1 MTSLNPS
8 HNPFRHPSGRHAQA
22 VHQPSAPSSSFP
34 DDLPIPDSDSDSEY
48 GVDEHLRGER
58 RARREGR
65 KRVRAAMPRM
75 PDLRFE
81 QVSGEWNTTG
91 ETIPPRHR
99 VGHLTPGST
108 PTPSP
113 SLQAKAWRSPTRLVL
128 RPQSY
133 LLSIRPF
140 LTPRPTRHAV
150 AARGPVPVDEKNG
163 GPGASLVEPAQDDAV
178 FHWGR
183 EVDVNWRMVS
193 WVTIRDQVISP
204 LVQGALWGWGTLLLV
219 STAASLRSAL
229 YPPSHI
235 PQGRVTGGPGGKVK
249 EAGGGSAVGTAT
261 GWWRSFV
268 KSWTGAVETAAI

>member
-22 VHQPSAPSSSFP
+22 VHQPSAPSFP
-34 DDLPIPDSDSDSEY
+34 DDLPISDSDSDSEY

-65 KRVRAAMPRM
+65 KRVRAAMPPM

-81 QVSGEWNTTG
+81 
-91 ETIPPRHR
+91 
-99 VGHLTPGST
+99 
-108 PTPSP
+108 
-113 SLQAKAWRSPTRLVL
+113 
-128 RPQSY
+128 QSY

-150 AARGPVPVDEKNG
+150 ADRGPVPVDEKKG
-163 GPGASLVEPAQDDAV
+163 GAGASLLEPAQDDAV

-183 EVDVNWRMVS
+183 EVDVDWRMVS

-249 EAGGGSAVGTAT
+249 EAGGGSAVGAAT